1 MVQAMMLTHVFTQVR
16 SRDPDNSR
24 AARARELSILT
35 ISAVTATSVPTD
47 ETSDQPAAPVAT
59 PRPRARRRNLT
70 EVQKA
75 ELGRLYAET
84 STSLS
89 EIKSRFGI
97 AESSLYRLLQQ
108 RGIRLRGRRAR
119 SATAPARAER
129 PVARRR
135 GRPALGTRAGRRP
148 AAARANGLAR
158 YRVSFVGVRI
168 VDALDILD
176 AVRQAEKLG
185 ATEITRIERAAAR

>member
-1 MVQAMMLTHVFTQVR
+1 MLTHVFTQVR

-148 AAARANGLAR
+148 AAAARANGLAR